1 PGRCAGGDRPHPQDA
16 GRGGDAHGVR
26 GQARTAVRRTGLRA
40 RHAQPGRRPAGTAA
54 RGGAGARGEDRPQL
68 ARGDAT
74 HQAGVVG
81 RAGDGAHG
89 SVSRRGEAPGRHVGP
104 SRSGRGPARLR
115 GESRAPVDRAGARR
129 GATMTVP
136 SEATEPPEGGRDDY
150 SGPFDP
156 DFRYEDLSRDA
167 LVKLVREFA
176 LIAHLLDRSV
186 FTAVGMKYGQQA
198 VEELAIA
205 EWMGASPIYT
215 ERIRK

>member
-1 PGRCAGGDRPHPQDA
+1 
-16 GRGGDAHGVR
+16 
-26 GQARTAVRRTGLRA
+26 
-40 RHAQPGRRPAGTAA
+40 
-54 RGGAGARGEDRPQL
+54 
-68 ARGDAT
+68 
-74 HQAGVVG
+74 
-81 RAGDGAHG
+81 
-89 SVSRRGEAPGRHVGP
+89 
-104 SRSGRGPARLR
+104 
-115 GESRAPVDRAGARR
+115 
-129 GATMTVP
+129 MTEPPEV
-136 SEATEPPEGGRDDY
+136 TVPPEGGRDDY

-215 ERIRK
+215 ERIRKAFGIEGVELPFPDTGGNRRSWFVYVVKLPAEVDRDATIEALRARGVDSKPYLPAIHLMSFYRERFNHREGEFPVCEDVARRSLALPFFPQITEGQVAQVAESLGEVLAEARLSRAS